1 MLRTGHIGLELP
13 NASILIIVLHA
24 RSIVADVEVLGHH
37 NNADESGFFFFE
49 KVGWTFYINYNYT
62 NVISH
67 LAPCK
72 GTPAGKS

>member
-13 NASILIIVLHA
+13 NASTLIIVLHA
-24 RSIVADVEVLGHH
+24 GSIVADVEVLGHH
-37 NNADESGFFFFE
+37 NNADESGFFFE

-67 LAPCK
+67 LAPC
-72 GTPAGKS
+72 GTPVGKS